1 MSAWLYI
8 ALIVVVLFLA
18 LLFVARLPRRTWEL
32 TAAALILGLTGYAWQ
47 GNPHLVG
54 APAKAS
60 PIEQETPAALLELRA
75 EMTPTFDISRQWTG
89 TSDALARSGKYDY
102 AMAYVQSGLKK
113 YPENPNLWSAL
124 GLYAVLASDGQLTD
138 PAKFAFSRARN
149 FDESH
154 PAPDYFEGLTALF
167 EGRPAETVEKWQR
180 AIGNARKNSK
190 WAPKIQGQLD
200 SLLAAANQ
208 DRQRTK

>member
-1 MSAWLYI
+1 MSAWVYI
-8 ALIVVVLFLA
+8 ALIVAVLFLA

-47 GNPHLVG
+47 GNPHLAG

-75 EMTPTFDISRQWTG
+75 DMTPTFDVSRQWAG

-113 YPENPNLWSAL
+113 YPENPDLWSAL
-124 GLYAVLASDGQLTD
+124 GLYALLASDGQLTD

-149 FDESH
+149 FDERH
-154 PAPDYFEGLTALF
+154 PAPDYFEGLAALF
-167 EGRPAETVEKWQR
+167 EGRPSETIEKWNR
-180 AIGNARKNSK
+180 ALGNAHKNSK
-190 WAPKIQGQLD
+190 WEPKIQGQLNA
-200 SLLAAANQ
+200 LIAAADQ
-208 DRQRTK
+208 EMQRNK